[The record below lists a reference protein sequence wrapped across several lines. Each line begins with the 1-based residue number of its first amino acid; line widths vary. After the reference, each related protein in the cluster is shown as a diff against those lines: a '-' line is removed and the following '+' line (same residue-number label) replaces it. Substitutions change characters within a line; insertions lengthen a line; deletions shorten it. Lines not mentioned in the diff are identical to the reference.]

1 MCMCMFVC
9 VCVRIDL
16 MLTSPS
22 PSPSLIPFSLDV
34 VASLM
39 DPISF
44 ASKALENLAMG
55 EFVSTGDPGKLPGT
69 RLVHP

>member
-1 MCMCMFVC
+1 MFAS
-9 VCVRIDL
+9 L
-16 MLTSPS
+16 PLPLPLPLSLPLL
-22 PSPSLIPFSLDV
+22 LIPFSSDV

-55 EFVSTGDPGKLPGT
+55 EFVSTRHTGKLPGR
-69 RLVHP
+69 RLVCP